1 MLLSAVKAFLSNSR
15 TISLLEGLLLLRK
28 PRLGKRSFGWGDL
41 VGGCSSNRVIL
52 FSALLV
58 SLFLAGCARPGPD
71 RLTPTEAPSDA
82 TFVKVMVATSRAR
95 LAPDQNIFTSERA
108 RQLNYAEFTL
118 ALPHSKFASA
128 QTISIATSDPSDNFL
143 TVEQAALTPSQF
155 HQEVNARL
163 RTSSKH
169 NVYVFVHGF
178 NNNFQES
185 LFRIAQVAA
194 DTQVDGPVILFS
206 WPSFANV
213 IGYVGDKDSV
223 AYSRDYLAKL
233 LIDLAADPSVNR
245 IGVLAHS
252 MGGWLTVE
260 TLRQLR
266 LTGRQS
272 VLNRLNV
279 VLAAPDI
286 DIDLFRQQLRV
297 IGPMQKPM
305 TLLVAKNDQALAISS
320 MLGQAKV
327 RVGNIDVADP
337 RVEEAAQRADVRVI
351 DITSV
356 SNGQGFGHDGFV
368 YVAALYPRISP
379 SIPPSQQGP
388 GVYILNGSTGEL
400 ETVSR

>member
-1 MLLSAVKAFLSNSR
+1 MRHSFTLKVKYTFWVFGGLLLSQFAVSSRRGAGRGYLLGKRCSPDLCLIGTLLLSA
-15 TISLLEGLLLLRK
+15 LLA
-28 PRLGKRSFGWGDL
+28 S
-41 VGGCSSNRVIL
+41 
-52 FSALLV
+52 
-58 SLFLAGCARPGPD
+58 CARPGPD
-71 RLTPTEAPSDA
+71 ALIPTTAPPDA
-82 TFVKVMVATSRAR
+82 ALVKVLVATSRAR

-118 ALPHSKFASA
+118 ALPRSKFALA
-128 QTISIATSDPSDNFL
+128 QSVSIAASDPSGNFL

-155 HQEVNARL
+155 HQEVSTRL
-163 RTSSKH
+163 RTSSKR

-206 WPSFANV
+206 WPSFASV
-213 IGYVGDKDSV
+213 TGYVGDKDSV

-233 LIDLAADPSVNR
+233 LTDLAADPSVNR

-305 TLLVAKNDQALAISS
+305 TLLVARNDQALAISS

-327 RVGNIDVADP
+327 RVGNINVADP
-337 RVEEAAQRADVRVI
+337 RVGEAALRADVRVI

-368 YVAALYPRISP
+368 YVAALYPRISA
-379 SIPPSQQGP
+379 SIPMSKQGP
-388 GVYILNGSTGEL
+388 GVYILSGSTGEL
-400 ETVSR
+400 ETIPRN